1 MDTVEHLA
9 TFGFAIEEN
18 VIPSDECIKMAEV
31 LDSLKSKQDKESSIH
46 STDSQ
51 ITIFNLNLEEPDIF
65 LDKISIPKVMD
76 TLSKIFN
83 DEFILSNF
91 NGSLSGKTG
100 GKRAH
105 IDSRIPISNFKNTFQ
120 VAALFCIDDFT
131 PQNGGTVV
139 WPFSHKSDED
149 PRYLREKMT
158 SPGGV
163 HVSAPK
169 GSVIYTLGQTWHD
182 VGPNLDET
190 RRWGII
196 AYYTRWWVKPTFDY
210 TRCGPAIYDR
220 LTPKQKIL
228 MGFTSRPPTH
238 GESRHHTVTSVEE
251 LPDNYEDLWQT

>member
-1 MDTVEHLA
+1 MDIVEHLA

-18 VIPSDECIKMAEV
+18 VIPLDECIKMAEV
-31 LDSLKSKQDKESSIH
+31 LDSLKSNQEKESSIH
-46 STDSQ
+46 STESQ
-51 ITIFNLNLEEPDIF
+51 ITIFNLHLEEPDIF

-91 NGSLSGKTG
+91 NGSLPGKTG
-100 GKRAH
+100 GNRAH

-120 VAALFCIDDFT
+120 IAALFCVDDFT

-149 PRYLREKMT
+149 PRNLREEMT
-158 SPGGV
+158 FPGGV

-182 VGPNLDET
+182 VGPNLDGT

-210 TRCGPAIYDR
+210 TRCGATIYDR
-220 LTPKQKIL
+220 LTSQQKIL
-228 MGFTSRPPTH
+228 LGFSSRPPIH
-238 GESRHHTVTSVEE
+238 GESRHHTVIPVEE
-251 LPDNYEDLWQT
+251 LPDNYEGLWKT

>member
-18 VIPSDECIKMAEV
+18 VIPLDECNKMAEV
-31 LDSLKSKQDKESSIH
+31 LDSLKLTQEKESSIY
-46 STDSQ
+46 STKSQ
-51 ITIFNLNLEEPDIF
+51 TVIFNIHLEEPDVF

-83 DEFILSNF
+83 DDFILSNF

-100 GKRAH
+100 SDRTH

-131 PQNGGTVV
+131 SQNGGTIV
-139 WPFSHKSDED
+139 WPFSHKSEED

-158 SPGGV
+158 FPGGV

-169 GSVIYTLGQTWHD
+169 DQ
-182 VGPNLDET
+182 
-190 RRWGII
+190 
-196 AYYTRWWVKPTFDY
+196 
-210 TRCGPAIYDR
+210 
-220 LTPKQKIL
+220 
-228 MGFTSRPPTH
+228 
-238 GESRHHTVTSVEE
+238 
-251 LPDNYEDLWQT
+251 